1 MEKCSKWEHEMKDYI
16 KVFIVFF
23 FVWCAFL
30 STARPYWN
38 KYWLELQ
45 LEAASVY
52 GTKNSIKDTRNFLS
66 DKMDDEGFNF
76 KGDDFIIEKDE
87 NNKVSISITYADEIS
102 IFGLTLKELRFTA
115 ERSSYEVKEYY

>member
-1 MEKCSKWEHEMKDYI
+1 MEDKMKDYI
-16 KVFIVFF
+16 KFFIVFF

-52 GTKNSIKDTRNFLS
+52 GTKNSIEETRNFLS
-66 DKMDDEGFNF
+66 NKMEDEGFTF

-87 NNKVSISITYADEIS
+87 NNKVSIKITYADEIS
-102 IFGLTLKELRFTA
+102 IFGLTLKKLKFTV
-115 ERSSYEVKEYY
+115 ETISYEVKEYY

>member
-1 MEKCSKWEHEMKDYI
+1 MEDKMKDYI
-16 KVFIVFF
+16 KFFIVFF

-52 GTKNSIKDTRNFLS
+52 GTKNSIEDTRNFLS
-66 DKMDDEGFNF
+66 DKMEDEGFSF

-87 NNKVSISITYADEIS
+87 NNKVSIRLSYADEIR
-102 IFGLTLKELRFTA
+102 ILGLTLKELKFTV
-115 ERSSYEVKEYY
+115 ERSSDEVKEYY

>member
-1 MEKCSKWEHEMKDYI
+1 MLGMEDKMKDYI
-16 KVFIVFF
+16 KFFIVFF

-45 LEAASVY
+45 LDAASVY
-52 GTKNSIKDTRNFLS
+52 GTKNSIEDTRNFLS
-66 DKMDDEGFNF
+66 DKMEDEGFSF
-76 KGDDFIIEKDE
+76 KGDDFIIEKDK
-87 NNKVSISITYADEIS
+87 NNKVSIKLSYADEIR
-102 IFGLTLKELRFTA
+102 IFGLTLKELKFTV

>member
-1 MEKCSKWEHEMKDYI
+1 MKDYI
-16 KVFIVFF
+16 KFFIVFF
-23 FVWCAFL
+23 FAWCIFL

-52 GTKNSIKDTRNFLS
+52 GTKNTIEETRNFLS
-66 DKMDDEGFNF
+66 DKMEAEGFSF

-87 NNKVSISITYADEIS
+87 SNSVVIKITYADEIS
-102 IFGLTLKELRFTA
+102 IFGLTLKELKLTA
-115 ERSSYEVKEYY
+115 ESSSYEVKKSF